1 MTVNPMCEH
10 VETAQGVPL
19 TVTGVAQIKIMR
31 AEDLLRTAAEQF
43 LGVPVHNLKQTVNQ
57 TLEGHLRAIL
67 GKESG
72 FSFFS
77 QNSYTDSPCCI
88 FSTYYLSEIMIA
100 SMLKQFLCGK
110 SPVLLD

>member
-31 AEDLLRTAAEQF
+31 ADDLLRTAAEQF
-43 LGVPVHNLKQTVNQ
+43 LGVSVQSLKQTVNQ

-67 GKESG
+67 GKVSII
-72 FSFFS
+72 S
-77 QNSYTDSPCCI
+77 I
-88 FSTYYLSEIMIA
+88 IARRLS
-100 SMLKQFLCGK
+100 
-110 SPVLLD
+110 